1 MWTRLKFRTV
11 SRRSVSFDTSTNPD
25 SPVGEPAAMLP
36 APSGLYANSSCV
48 RGRDGLEAFY
58 TTLHKGFLIHS
69 PPAQDDFHPKEHEL
83 HPE

>member
-1 MWTRLKFRTV
+1 MDTFEVPDWTSVVSVFRHIDE
-11 SRRSVSFDTSTNPD
+11 SRFAGRR
-25 SPVGEPAAMLP
+25 ARRMLP

-48 RGRDGLEAFY
+48 RRRDGLEAFY